1 MGESFLKI
9 KIIHENC
16 DASLAKDTSLPYTAY
31 LIEYETGGGVQ
42 YDIAVSSKKVDIFDH
57 YWDKYRSVL
66 SMKQTDGKVNPKLW
80 NDPNK
85 KKK

>member
-1 MGESFLKI
+1 MKI

-31 LIEYETGGGVQ
+31 LIEYETGGSVQ

-57 YWDKYRSVL
+57 YWDKYRGVL
-66 SMKQTDGKVNPKLW
+66 SMKQTDGKTNPKLW
-80 NDPNK
+80 NDPSK